1 MMISTVDMENVEEV
15 IKTWITIF
23 PESTCGSNGHLTSI

>member
-23 PESTCGSNGHLTSI
+23 PVSTGGSNGHLTSI